1 MKSPMYRMSAA
12 VVTLLSLLTVPTH
25 AGDKYQI
32 AEAEVVVVC
41 PLTVGGSF
49 EARTKE
55 VAGDIIPPTDRK
67 GPVGG
72 TLRVNLHKLET
83 GIALRD
89 RHMRDNYLEVER
101 GTDFAT
107 ATLSGIEVDGVEGK
121 QAFRAVLALHGQTK
135 PVIGV
140 AEVHFRDGRYR
151 IEAQF
156 SLRVSDYQIPTPTYL
171 SIGVR
176 DELKVRVKFTA
187 T

>member
-1 MKSPMYRMSAA
+1 MKFPMHRVSTVAIA
-12 VVTLLSLLTVPTH
+12 IASLLTVPVH
-25 AGDKYQI
+25 AADTFQI
-32 AEAEVVVVC
+32 ADAEVVVVC

-49 EARTKE
+49 EARTRE
-55 VAGDIIPPTDRK
+55 VAGDITPPIDKK

-72 TLRVNLHKLET
+72 TLRVNLQKLET

-89 RHMRDNYLEVER
+89 RHMKNNYLEVER

-107 ATLSGIEVDGVEGK
+107 ATLSGIEVETLEGK
-121 QAFRAVLALHGQTK
+121 AAFRGVLALHGQTK
-135 PVIGV
+135 PVSGF

-156 SLRVSDYQIPTPTYL
+156 SLRVSDYQIPTPSYL

-176 DELKVRVKFTA
+176 DEIKVKVRFTA
-187 T
+187 A